1 MSYGGGVGGELV
13 GGADFFTQIRA
24 KNGHTLAVIKHPT
37 RNISNSD
44 MAHVSWL
51 NCELWFQFLELL
63 MQVPFNTLWNF
74 VTVKAFS
81 SWSNSFL

>member
-1 MSYGGGVGGELV
+1 MVVVLEGNFF
-13 GGADFFTQIRA
+13 GGADFFTQIRV

-51 NCELWFQFLELL
+51 NCELWFQFLEVL
-63 MQVPFNTLWNF
+63 MQVPFNIMWNF
-74 VTVKAFS
+74 DAVKAFL
-81 SWSNSFL
+81 SWPNSFL